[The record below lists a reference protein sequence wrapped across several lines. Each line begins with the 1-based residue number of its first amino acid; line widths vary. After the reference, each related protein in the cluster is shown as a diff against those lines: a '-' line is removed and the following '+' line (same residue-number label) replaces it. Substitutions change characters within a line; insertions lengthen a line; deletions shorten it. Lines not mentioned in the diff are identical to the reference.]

1 VLFLR
6 TEDEP
11 NAIGRAWERL
21 EATTGLRGRKFF
33 GAFYP
38 ATGEYRACV
47 QAQEGDD
54 PAALGLQSGRLP
66 GGPLPQDAAPRR
78 AAAGVR
84 AHRHVLREIDLLLP
98 IATT

>member
-47 QAQEGDD
+47 QA
-54 PAALGLQSGRLP
+54 
-66 GGPLPQDAAPRR
+66 
-78 AAAGVR
+78 
-84 AHRHVLREIDLLLP
+84 
-98 IATT
+98 